1 MASAAGVE
9 AIRRLPLERSS
20 IDRREV
26 RFCRFVAR
34 RQSPDAERAWRNNIW
49 KRYVIINV
57 SCSSRGAFTVCL
69 AQKSRGFG
77 AEPDNKNNRNAR
89 TKEGRSAST
98 DPRLTPVQPASVDSF
113 AGAPGVGGIAPG
125 KPKNVL
131 SDRQFIERLEVVKRS
146 AQEKKKAEQE
156 KFTGEIDYD
165 APTVSDAKSISIF
178 TKVGVGIA
186 VVLFG
191 LIFAFGDFGP
201 SVSVKEEQSAVDES
215 KLSEEE
221 RKIRQ
226 IKLEEYQEI
235 LSRSS
240 DDLAALE
247 GAAVT
252 SAELGDYGLAS
263 SLLEKL
269 TNQKKNDP
277 DAFRLLGEVKYALQD
292 FEGSVAA
299 YRKASS
305 VSETVNFEILR
316 GLTNAFLAANK
327 PAEAVQALLSAREIL
342 KSGSG
347 DSSVLSGMSKEKDL
361 DIIDPIQV
369 DLLLG
374 KAYSD
379 WGHVGDAVAVY
390 DQLISTYPNDFRG
403 YLAKGIIL
411 KQNGNSGDAER
422 MFIQARFFA
431 PDNIKSFVDG
441 YSRR

>member
-98 DPRLTPVQPASVDSF
+98 DPRLFPDFCRLTPVQPASVDSF

-269 TNQKKNDP
+269 TN
-277 DAFRLLGEVKYALQD
+277 
-292 FEGSVAA
+292 
-299 YRKASS
+299 